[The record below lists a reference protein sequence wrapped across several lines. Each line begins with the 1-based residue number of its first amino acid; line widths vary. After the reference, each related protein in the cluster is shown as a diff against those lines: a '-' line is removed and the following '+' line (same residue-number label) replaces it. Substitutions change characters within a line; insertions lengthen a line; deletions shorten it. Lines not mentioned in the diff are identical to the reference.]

1 MTPELSC
8 QCSYALFLSQTHNN
22 SFKFRDGK
30 STKIEVSLNMS
41 LVQKKKLKIPQVEE
55 VPRGSISLCLHGK

>member
-8 QCSYALFLSQTHNN
+8 QCLYALFLSQTHNN

-30 STKIEVSLNMS
+30 STKIEVSLTMS
-41 LVQKKKLKIPQVEE
+41 LVQKKN
-55 VPRGSISLCLHGK
+55 